1 MDVYR
6 LLDSERIHTPN
17 GLEGRASDR
26 ARCEYDEDAVFAACP
41 CKLPYFLVEGS
52 QTLFIENCTEK
63 RKYGEKEY
71 TPSEAKEVYF
81 KLIENGFFAKGGYYE
96 G

>member
-1 MDVYR
+1 MVQ
-6 LLDSERIHTPN
+6 LELEFGGHTTPTFDTWY
-17 GLEGRASDR
+17 A
-26 ARCEYDEDAVFAACP
+26 
-41 CKLPYFLVEGS
+41 
-52 QTLFIENCTEK
+52 ENSTEK

-71 TPSEAKEVYF
+71 TPSEAKEVYC